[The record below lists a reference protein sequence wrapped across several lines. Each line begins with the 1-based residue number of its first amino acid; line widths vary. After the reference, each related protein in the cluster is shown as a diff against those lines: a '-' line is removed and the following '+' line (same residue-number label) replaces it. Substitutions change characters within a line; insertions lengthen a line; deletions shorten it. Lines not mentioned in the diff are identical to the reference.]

1 LWIWIGERITPW
13 PPLFFNH
20 ETDLTEIVAVGQIR
34 TKHANLCYPMQQI
47 GMRVDFLN
55 RPQEIGKELIGLG
68 PI

>member
-1 LWIWIGERITPW
+1 
-13 PPLFFNH
+13 
-20 ETDLTEIVAVGQIR
+20 
-34 TKHANLCYPMQQI
+34 MQQI